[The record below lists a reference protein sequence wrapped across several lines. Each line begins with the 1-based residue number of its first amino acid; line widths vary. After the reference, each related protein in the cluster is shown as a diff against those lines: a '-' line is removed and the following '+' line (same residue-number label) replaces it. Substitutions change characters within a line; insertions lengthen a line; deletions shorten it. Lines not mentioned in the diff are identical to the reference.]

1 MNRYKSA
8 TSAKPPSAGAAQKIG
23 VDGTNFSWDELRYD
37 DTTEEKAFFQFQIPD
52 DYDGL
57 NVTVRF
63 FWKAT
68 ATSGD
73 VLWSLTHRGVGDDDV
88 WDAAGTQSDFAVD
101 TAQGTTEDLNEVSQ
115 VLSSPWSPGQII
127 QIAAIRKAGDVS
139 DDMVGDAKLL
149 GVGLE
154 FSLA

>member
-8 TSAKPPSAGAAQKIG
+8 TSARLPSASPAQSIS

-37 DTTEEKAFFQFQIPD
+37 DTTEEKAFFQFQMPD

-63 FWKAT
+63 FWKAAAT
-68 ATSGD
+68 AGS
-73 VLWSLTHRGVGDDDV
+73 VVWSLTHRGVGDDDV
-88 WDAAGTQSDFAVD
+88 WDAAGASSDFAADV
-101 TAQGTTEDLNEVSQ
+101 AQGTTEDVNEISQ
-115 VLSSPWSPGQII
+115 VLVTPWSPGQII
-127 QIAAIRKAGDVS
+127 QITAIRKAGDVS
-139 DDMVGDAKLL
+139 DDMVGDSKLL

-154 FSLA
+154 FDLA